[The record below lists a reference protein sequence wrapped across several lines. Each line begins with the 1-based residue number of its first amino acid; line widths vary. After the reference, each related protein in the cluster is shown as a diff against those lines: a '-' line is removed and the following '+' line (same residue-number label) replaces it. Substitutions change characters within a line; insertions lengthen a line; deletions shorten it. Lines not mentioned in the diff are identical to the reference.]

1 MVKMMN
7 SVGRMVSLETLEVG
21 AVLGGD
27 RFGMQ
32 AEFLV
37 GLRVVS
43 KWMVVKIKGWEL
55 GRAAG

>member
-1 MVKMMN
+1 MVTMMN
-7 SVGRMVSLETLEVG
+7 SVGHMVSLEALGAG

-32 AEFLV
+32 AELWA

>member
-1 MVKMMN
+1 MVRMMN
-7 SVGRMVSLETLEVG
+7 SIGHMVSLEALGAG

-32 AEFLV
+32 AEFLA

-43 KWMVVKIKGWEL
+43 KWVVVKIKGWEL

>member
-1 MVKMMN
+1 MMN

>member
-1 MVKMMN
+1 MMN
-7 SVGRMVSLETLEVG
+7 SIGHMVSLEALGAG

-32 AEFLV
+32 AEFLA

-43 KWMVVKIKGWEL
+43 KWVVVKIKGWEL